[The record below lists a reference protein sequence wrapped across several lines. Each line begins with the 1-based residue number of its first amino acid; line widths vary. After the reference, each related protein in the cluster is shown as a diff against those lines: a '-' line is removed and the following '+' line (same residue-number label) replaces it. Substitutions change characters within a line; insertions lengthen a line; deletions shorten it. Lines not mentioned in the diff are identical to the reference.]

1 MNQSPETN
9 PITTTFLV
17 LLGTI
22 LSLTVATGGL
32 SVWLAGLPYPTAR
45 QERLFEL
52 TSLLF
57 QSGSG
62 CVFGILGTKAN
73 EVLNDVAE

>member
-1 MNQSPETN
+1 MNHSPEPN
-9 PITTTFLV
+9 PITTTFLA

-32 SVWLAGLPYPTAR
+32 SLWLAGLPSPTAR

-52 TSLLF
+52 SSLLF

-62 CVFGILGTKAN
+62 CVFGMLSTKAN
-73 EVLNDVAE
+73 DVLDDAME